1 MPNYIFKMYLA
12 AGREHFLYGEIGNSP
27 SQLTKKDFP
36 FPESLLRLL
45 YLDIWAYD
53 GQIKQFDKLLM
64 ELYRTREEKYAR
76 HLLPLLDELAELH
89 IYFQLLRLDW
99 RARLKEAQGRNYENI
114 LDLLPH
120 KEITHI
126 PSNIHTIQNQVLSLI
141 QRALDMDGRKG
152 PLDKKLEDYYA
163 REEREPLKV
172 FHFHPQLMDFE
183 RVEGQGF
190 VEVLHPRSIYD
201 LIDFSVRECVK
212 REIKM
217 RVCKNCGHWFA
228 ITGRTNA
235 EYCEVTRD
243 SKGRTCKEIGA
254 IALWN
259 KNKSEDEIFKIYR
272 REYKKRFAWIK
283 AKRIDPAVFYEW
295 STKAREKKDACERGE
310 LTLEEFQAWLKQS

>member
-1 MPNYIFKMYLA
+1 M
-12 AGREHFLYGEIGNSP
+12 G
-27 SQLTKKDFP
+27 
-36 FPESLLRLL
+36 
-45 YLDIWAYD
+45 D

-64 ELYRTREEKYAR
+64 ELYRTREEKCAR
-76 HLLPLLDELAELH
+76 QLLPLLDELAELH

-99 RARLKEAQGRNYENI
+99 RARLKEAQRRNYENM

-126 PSNIHTIQNQVLSLI
+126 PSNIHAIQKQVLGLI
-141 QRALDMDGRKG
+141 QKALDMDGRKG
-152 PLDKKLEDYYA
+152 SLEKKLEDYYA
-163 REEREPLKV
+163 REEWEPLKV

-183 RVEGQGF
+183 RVEGQKF
-190 VEVLHPRSIYD
+190 VEVLCPRNIYD
-201 LIDFSVRECVK
+201 LIDFSVRECIK
-212 REIKM
+212 REVKM

-228 ITGRTNA
+228 LTGRTNA

-254 IALWN
+254 IAMWN
-259 KNKSEDEIFKIYR
+259 KNKSEDEVFKIYR

-295 STKAREKKDACERGE
+295 SAKAREKKDACERGE
-310 LTLEEFQAWLKQS
+310 LTMEEFQAWLKQS

>member
-1 MPNYIFKMYLA
+1 MPDHIFKTYLA
-12 AGREHFLYGEIGNSP
+12 DGREHFLYGEMREGQA
-27 SQLTKKDFP
+27 QLTKKDFP

-64 ELYRTREEKYAR
+64 ELYRTREESCAR
-76 HLLPLLDELAELH
+76 QLLPLLDELAELH
-89 IYFQLLRLDW
+89 IYFQQLRLDW
-99 RARLKEAQGRNYENI
+99 RVRLKEARRRNYENI

-126 PSNIHTIQNQVLSLI
+126 PSNIHAIQNQVLGLI
-141 QRALDMDGRKG
+141 QKALDIDGRKG
-152 PLDKKLEDYYA
+152 SLEQKLADYYA

-172 FHFHPQLMDFE
+172 FHFRPQLVDFE
-183 RVEGQGF
+183 RVEGHGF
-190 VEVLHPRSIYD
+190 VEVLRPGSIYD
-201 LIDFSVRECVK
+201 LIDFSVRECIK

-217 RVCKNCGHWFA
+217 RMCKNCGHWFA
-228 ITGRTNA
+228 LTGRTNA

-259 KNKSEDEIFKIYR
+259 KNKSGDEVFKIYR

-295 STKAREKKDACERGE
+295 SAKAREKKDACERGE
-310 LTLEEFQAWLKQS
+310 LTLEEFQAWLKRS

>member
-1 MPNYIFKMYLA
+1 MPDYVFKTYLA
-12 AGREHFLYGEIGNSP
+12 DGREYFLYGETGDSQA
-27 SQLTKKDFP
+27 QLTKKDFP

-64 ELYRTREEKYAR
+64 ELYRTREEKCAR
-76 HLLPLLDELAELH
+76 QLLPLLDELAEIH
-89 IYFQLLRLDW
+89 IYFQQFCLDW
-99 RARLKEAQGRNYENI
+99 RARLKEARRRNYENI

-126 PSNIHTIQNQVLSLI
+126 PSNLHTIQNQVLGLL
-141 QRALDMDGRKG
+141 QKALDVDGRKG
-152 PLDKKLEDYYA
+152 SLDKKLGDYYA
-163 REEREPLKV
+163 QGERNPLKV

-183 RVEGQGF
+183 RVDGHGF
-190 VEVLHPRSIYD
+190 VEVLYPRSIYD
-201 LIDFSVRECVK
+201 LIDFSVRGCVK

-228 ITGRTNA
+228 LTGRANA

-259 KNKSEDEIFKIYR
+259 KNKSEDEVFKIYR

-295 STKAREKKDACERGE
+295 SARAREKKDACERGE

>member
-1 MPNYIFKMYLA
+1 M
-12 AGREHFLYGEIGNSP
+12 G
-27 SQLTKKDFP
+27 
-36 FPESLLRLL
+36 
-45 YLDIWAYD
+45 D

-64 ELYRTREEKYAR
+64 ELYSTREEKCAR
-76 HLLPLLDELAELH
+76 QFFPLLDELAELH

-99 RARLKEAQGRNYENI
+99 RARLREAQRRNYENI

-126 PSNIHTIQNQVLSLI
+126 PSTIHTIQNQVLGLI
-141 QRALDMDGRKG
+141 QKALDMDGRKG
-152 PLDKKLEDYYA
+152 SLEKKLEEYYA
-163 REEREPLKV
+163 QGERDPLKV
-172 FHFHPQLMDFE
+172 FHFRPQLIDFAW
-183 RVEGQGF
+183 VEGQGF
-190 VEVLHPRSIYD
+190 VEVLCPRSIYD

-259 KNKSEDEIFKIYR
+259 KNKSGDEVFKVYR

-295 STKAREKKDACERGE
+295 STEAREKKDACGRGE
-310 LTLEEFQAWLKQS
+310 LALEEFQAWLKLS